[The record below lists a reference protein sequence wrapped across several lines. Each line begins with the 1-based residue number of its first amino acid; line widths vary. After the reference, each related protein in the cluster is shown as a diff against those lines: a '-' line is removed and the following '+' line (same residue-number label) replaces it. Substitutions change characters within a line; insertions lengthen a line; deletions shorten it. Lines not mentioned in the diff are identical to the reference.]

1 MIILLLQACLKQIW
15 SENIKPVLVL
25 NKIDRLIL
33 ELNLT
38 PLDAYIHLT
47 QVLEQVII
55 QLIKYLMLYY
65 S

>member
-1 MIILLLQACLKQIW
+1 M
-15 SENIKPVLVL
+15 LVL

-47 QVLEQVII
+47 QVLEQVSVFCFKCM
-55 QLIKYLMLYY
+55 IKVISSPSLNLLHLDKCC
-65 S
+65 SWRTFQK